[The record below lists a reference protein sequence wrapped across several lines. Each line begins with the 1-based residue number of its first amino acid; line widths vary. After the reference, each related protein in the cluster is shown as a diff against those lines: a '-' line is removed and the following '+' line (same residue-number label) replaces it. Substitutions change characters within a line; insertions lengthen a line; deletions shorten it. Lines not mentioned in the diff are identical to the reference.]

1 MLDKS
6 DYRLIEQDGFL
17 RVNPL
22 PDQSELADWYQSEYH
37 PRFADCDGD
46 RLLPEQ
52 DYVGNLSKLVLEAL
66 RQRRPTDLADLKMLD
81 LGCGAGY
88 FLRNFRAAGLDVYA
102 VDYSSEVVKNHTPSL
117 IESGRFQAGDILTKT
132 FFKDLRFDFVLIKNV
147 LEHVL
152 DPEVCLE
159 RIKRYLSEDGIACIV
174 VPNDFNF
181 LHDHYLGVN
190 HKESAGF
197 FAPPDH
203 LNYFNTLSLTGYLEK
218 KRFQFVDAFCDY
230 PLEQFL
236 LDERTNYY
244 KHKEFG
250 AISHS
255 LNVMLTDALV
265 KKSLP
270 KALNLFRCFFEN
282 GIGRNIYAF
291 VQSV

>member
-1 MLDKS
+1 V
-6 DYRLIEQDGFL
+6 G
-17 RVNPL
+17 
-22 PDQSELADWYQSEYH
+22 SEMCIRD
-37 PRFADCDGD
+37 
-46 RLLPEQ
+46 
-52 DYVGNLSKLVLEAL
+52 
-66 RQRRPTDLADLKMLD
+66 
-81 LGCGAGY
+81 
-88 FLRNFRAAGLDVYA
+88 
-102 VDYSSEVVKNHTPSL
+102 
-117 IESGRFQAGDILTKT
+117 SG
-132 FFKDLRFDFVLIKNV
+132 
-147 LEHVL
+147 
-152 DPEVCLE
+152 
-159 RIKRYLSEDGIACIV
+159 GIACIV

-181 LHDHYLGVN
+181 LHDHYLGN
-190 HKESAGF
+190 NTKESAGF

-203 LNYFNTLSLTGYLEK
+203 LNYFNTLSLTEYLEK
-218 KRFQFVDAFCDY
+218 KGFQFVDAFCDY

-255 LNVMLTDALV
+255 LNVKLTDALV